1 MSSTLPDEASIAAA
15 SSTMPTPV
23 QADTGAAVLSNPLDF
38 PAGFRSTIEDW
49 ITLMLPSPS
58 SIEQMVSR
66 IAQPVGS
73 SLFLTGVDLTAN
85 TSEYVYTHPATGLTY
100 LYANGATVSQTTYAD
115 LFAWFGGHIW
125 AADPG
130 SGNFVLPDTR
140 GRSLWTAGTNSAT
153 DIGDNDGV
161 SESSRQP
168 KHTHSDTLAG
178 DSHTHGSGGLS
189 VTGAP
194 GVGSLALPNHVH
206 TERVWTGV
214 GGGTVSTQSVGSD
227 GAEQDSINT
236 GNPTTLPAISGAP
249 SAGTLDVGGSTDGG
263 TVNISGSVGS
273 GMSGSD
279 AVAHIVIG
287 SLVIRF

>member
-38 PAGFRSTIEDW
+38 PAGFRGTIEDW

-58 SIEQMVSR
+58 SFQTQIETAAAA

-85 TSEYVYTHPATGLTY
+85 TSEYVYTHPATGLTF

-130 SGNFVLPDTR
+130 GGNFVLPDTR
-140 GRSLWTAGTNSAT
+140 GRSLWTAGTNAAT
-153 DIGDNDGV
+153 DVGDTDGV
-161 SESSRQP
+161 AEASRQP
-168 KHTHSDTLAG
+168 KHTHSDSLAG

-189 VTGAP
+189 V
-194 GVGSLALPNHVH
+194 
-206 TERVWTGV
+206 
-214 GGGTVSTQSVGSD
+214 
-227 GAEQDSINT
+227 
-236 GNPTTLPAISGAP
+236 SGAP
-249 SAGTLDVGGSTDGG
+249 SITDPGHTHVASNLDGGASFGWAAGTGQSLTSGSSTTGISAGLGTLDVGGSTDGG